1 MALAHSGSG
10 VLGLDLAG
18 DEALFDASRFER
30 HFTRARSR
38 GLGITVH
45 AGEGRDPSHV
55 RDAVEILGA
64 DRIGHGVAAASDGEV
79 LDLLAERQT
88 VVECCISSN
97 VHTGAVSS
105 VSEHPLPVFL
115 REGVR
120 AVLATD
126 NRFFSGTTLSRE
138 YELAGRELSLSREE
152 LAALSVESG
161 RASFL
166 PPGDRESLT
175 GLLHENAEAEL
186 GTSKE
191 GDLPT

>member
-1 MALAHSGSG
+1 
-10 VLGLDLAG
+10 
-18 DEALFDASRFER
+18 
-30 HFTRARSR
+30 
-38 GLGITVH
+38 
-45 AGEGRDPSHV
+45 
-55 RDAVEILGA
+55 
-64 DRIGHGVAAASDGEV
+64 V
-79 LDLLAERQT
+79 LDLLAERRT

-97 VHTGAVSS
+97 VHTGAVTS

-126 NRFFSGTTLSRE
+126 NRFFSETTLSRE

-152 LAALSVESG
+152 LAMLSVESG

-166 PPGDRESLT
+166 PSGDRESLT
-175 GLLHENAEAEL
+175 TLLHENTDAEL